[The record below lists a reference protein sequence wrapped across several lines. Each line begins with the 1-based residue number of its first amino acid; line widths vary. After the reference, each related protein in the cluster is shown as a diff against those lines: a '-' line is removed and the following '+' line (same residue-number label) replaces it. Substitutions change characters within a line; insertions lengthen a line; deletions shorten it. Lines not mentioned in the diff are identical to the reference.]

1 MQIEGSRFLLRPWRR
16 GDETSLVEHAN
27 DREVWINLTDAFPH
41 PYTLQDARNWI
52 ALTRGAGE
60 SWTPLAI
67 EVEGAAA
74 GGIGTQRRHDVYRRT
89 AGIGYWLGQ
98 RYWGHGIATEALRL
112 VTEHAFAT
120 TDLARLEA
128 HVFEWNPA
136 SCRVLEKAG
145 YTLEGR
151 MRRGVIKDGRVIDYF
166 VYARLRE

>member
-27 DREVWINLTDAFPH
+27 DRDVWINLTDGFPH
-41 PYTLQDARNWI
+41 PYTPEDARAWI
-52 ALTRGAGE
+52 SLARAAGD
-60 SWTPLAI
+60 SWVPLAI
-67 EVEGAAA
+67 EIDGAAA
-74 GGIGTQRRHDVYRRT
+74 GGIGFQRRADVYART

-98 RYWGHGIATEALRL
+98 KYWGCGIATEALGL
-112 VTEHAFAT
+112 LSEHAFAT
-120 TDLARLEA
+120 TDLERLEA

-166 VYARLRE
+166 LYAKLR